1 MQNIFVQKLI
11 RIDATAAFLSAVF
24 VLIFQNWLANL
35 LNLPKNTLHFMCIVS
50 FCYAAYSTFLA
61 LQNEKPLILIK
72 ILVFA
77 NALWATVCIGIIVYH
92 CGTINAFGVGYL
104 LAEAIF
110 VGGLAFL
117 ERKYCI

>member
-1 MQNIFVQKLI
+1 MQNISLQTLI
-11 RIDATAAFLSAVF
+11 RIDAMAAFLSAVF
-24 VLIFQNWLANL
+24 VFFFQNWLADW

-61 LQNEKPLILIK
+61 LQNEKSLLLIK

-77 NALWATVCIGIIVYH
+77 NGLWATVCIGIIVYH
-92 CGTINAFGVGYL
+92 FGTINIFGILYL
-104 LAEAIF
+104 FAEAVF

-117 ERKYCI
+117 EQKKI